1 MEFRSEAMKRS
12 WWRTGPPLKHTQP
25 VIGPTIGQL
34 LRQIGVLLAIAV
46 LWGSL
51 LLVLLGAT
59 SSSNVAFVADQG
71 TPERQATSTS
81 VASSTP
87 TAVASST
94 AIMTPAAPT
103 PTAGATATRAAA
115 ATATAP
121 ATATATPSATGTPT
135 PEAAVATLAPT
146 GAATASISFARDVQ
160 PIFNQICVKCHG
172 GEEVKEGLILK
183 TYAEVMQG
191 SDNGPV
197 IAPGDPANSLLVDMI
212 EQGKM
217 PKRGPKLLPK
227 QIQAIVDWVTA
238 GAPNN

>member
-1 MEFRSEAMKRS
+1 MKRS

-25 VIGPTIGQL
+25 VVRPTIGQL
-34 LRQIGVLLAIAV
+34 LRQIALLLAVAV
-46 LWGSL
+46 LWGGV

-59 SSSNVAFVADQG
+59 SSSNVAFVVEQDTLEPEATGTSVAPG
-71 TPERQATSTS
+71 TPAAAATST
-81 VASSTP
+81 AITTPATP
-87 TAVASST
+87 T
-94 AIMTPAAPT
+94 PAT
-103 PTAGATATRAAA
+103 GATATRAAN

-121 ATATATPSATGTPT
+121 ATAAATPAATDTPA
-135 PEAAVATLAPT
+135 PEAAVATLAPA
-146 GAATASISFARDVQ
+146 GAAAASISFARDVQ

-172 GEEVKEGLILK
+172 GEDEKEGLSLK

-212 EQGKM
+212 QKGKM
-217 PKRGPKLLPK
+217 PKRGPRLLPR

-238 GAPNN
+238 GAPDN